1 VSGSTD
7 TALRIWDTGS
17 GACVHTLNG
26 HTGVILC
33 LALRDNLLISGS
45 NDTIVRIWDLSSG
58 QCLHVL
64 QNHPSYIT
72 GVQLSVVTEKLTVE
86 PPAKGRRGHTFAHT
100 DYVPVATF
108 KLSDHMHR
116 ICGAYARYMHVYS
129 CKIL

>member
-1 VSGSTD
+1 MQVHSFTGHTEAIQSVLFISDSTVVSSSTD

-45 NDTIVRIWDLSSG
+45 NDTTVRLWDLCSG

-64 QNHPSYIT
+64 QNHPSHIT
-72 GVQLSVVTEKLTVE
+72 ALGFNE
-86 PPAKGRRGHTFAHT
+86 
-100 DYVPVATF
+100 DYTLLAN
-108 KLSDHMHR
+108 LEDW
-116 ICGAYARYMHVYS
+116 
-129 CKIL
+129 